1 MTNLE
6 ILTAAKE
13 EVAKKYGY
21 SDFNDLLAELYTRS
35 SGIHLIQSITFYLN
49 EAALL
54 AMERVNSWISV
65 EDRDRLPEI
74 LKTVWITNGNGWVAL
89 GCRVE
94 SDGGWHWAESNGVIY
109 IENGEIVSECESDD
123 LDVKLWMPLPKA
135 PTK

>member
-54 AMERVNSWISV
+54 AMER
-65 EDRDRLPEI
+65 
-74 LKTVWITNGNGWVAL
+74 K
-89 GCRVE
+89 
-94 SDGGWHWAESNGVIY
+94 
-109 IENGEIVSECESDD
+109 
-123 LDVKLWMPLPKA
+123 
-135 PTK
+135 